1 MEPSGRLAP
10 AAADRLDRRAIVV
23 AGVVVLGMLMALLDT
38 TIVNVAL
45 ERLADDFSVSFDAV
59 QWVVTA
65 YLLALACVIPLTA
78 WATGRF
84 GTKRVWL
91 WAVGLFAG
99 GSALCACA
107 WSLSSLVAFRVLQG
121 LGGGLLIPVGTVLI
135 TRAAGPAELGRLM
148 GIVGVP
154 MLLGPVLGPVLG
166 GAIVEHASW
175 RWIFLVN
182 LPIGAVALRLA
193 GRILEEDE
201 EPRSRVPLDVR
212 GLVLLSP
219 GLALLTYGLAELS
232 RSGAV
237 AARSV
242 LPLATGV
249 VLTVAFCFLARRTEH
264 PLVDLD
270 LFRSRTFSAAAV
282 AILLVGAALFGG
294 LLLLPLYYQVARGES
309 PLHAGVLLAPQGI
322 GAALAMPIS
331 GRLTDRVGGGRVAVV
346 GLAIVATATA
356 VFTQLG
362 PETSL
367 GLLSGTLVVRGIGMA
382 CSMIPLMTAA
392 YATLPRDALASG
404 ATALNV
410 VQRVGGSLG
419 TAILAVILQHQI
431 ATSGSDPQG
440 LADAFSTTFAW
451 ALALTLVAVPAA
463 LVLMRRPARAQESA
477 APRLLVAFSA
487 ATLAM
492 VGAIVLMARADSGWA
507 DAGGVAAMLAAATF
521 VLVEIMRALRDEGEP
536 SDPPTPPAGP
546 RLAP

>member
-10 AAADRLDRRAIVV
+10 PAAERLDRRAIVV

-107 WSLSSLVAFRVLQG
+107 WSLGSLVAFRALQG
-121 LGGGLLIPVGTVLI
+121 LGGGLLIPVGTLLI
-135 TRAAGPAELGRLM
+135 TRAAGPAQLGRLM

-154 MLLGPVLGPVLG
+154 MLLGPVLGPVIG
-166 GAIVEHASW
+166 GAIIEHASW

-182 LPIGAVALRLA
+182 LPVGAVALWLA
-193 GRILEEDE
+193 ARTLEEADE
-201 EPRSRVPLDVR
+201 RRLPLDVR

-237 AARSV
+237 AAGSV
-242 LPLATGV
+242 LPLAAGV
-249 VLTVAFCFLARRTEH
+249 VLTVGFCVLARRTEH

-309 PLHAGVLLAPQGI
+309 PLHAGLLLAPQGI

-346 GLAIVATATA
+346 GLAIVAAATA

-362 PETSL
+362 PDTSL
-367 GLLSGTLVVRGIGMA
+367 TLLSGTLVVRGVGMA

-392 YATLPRDALASG
+392 YATLPRDALASA

-419 TAILAVILQHQI
+419 TAVLAVILQHELGAGAGLGVGGGQ
-431 ATSGSDPQG
+431 AVPG
-440 LADAFSTTFAW
+440 LADAFAHTFWW
-451 ALALTLVAVPAA
+451 A
-463 LVLMRRPARAQESA
+463 
-477 APRLLVAFSA
+477 VAFSA
-487 ATLAM
+487 
-492 VGAIVLMARADSGWA
+492 VAIVPALVLALTTRRERQR
-507 DAGGVAAMLAAATF
+507 AAA
-521 VLVEIMRALRDEGEP
+521 A
-536 SDPPTPPAGP
+536 AGDQ
-546 RLAP
+546 RELARVA

>member
-1 MEPSGRLAP
+1 MEPPGRLAP
-10 AAADRLDRRAIVV
+10 PAADRLDRRAIVV

-65 YLLALACVIPLTA
+65 YLLALACVIPLTG

-107 WSLSSLVAFRVLQG
+107 WSLGSLVAFRALQG
-121 LGGGLLIPVGTVLI
+121 LGGGLLIPVGTLLI
-135 TRAAGPAELGRLM
+135 TRAAGPGRLGRLM

-182 LPIGAVALRLA
+182 LPVGAAALWLA
-193 GRILEEDE
+193 ARTLDE
-201 EPRSRVPLDVR
+201 TDEQRVPLDVR

-237 AARSV
+237 AAGSV
-242 LPLATGV
+242 LPLAAAI
-249 VLTVAFCFLARRTEH
+249 VLTVAFCVHARRTEH
-264 PLVDLD
+264 PLVDLG

-282 AILLVGAALFGG
+282 AIFLVGAALFGG

-331 GRLTDRVGGGRVAVV
+331 GRLTDRVGGGRVAIF
-346 GLAIVATATA
+346 GLAIVAAATA

-362 PETSL
+362 PETSI
-367 GLLSGTLVVRGIGMA
+367 GLLSGTLVVRGVGMA

-392 YATLPRDALASG
+392 YATLPRNALASA

-431 ATSGSDPQG
+431 TTAGSAPRA
-440 LADAFSTTFAW
+440 LAGAFSTTFAW
-451 ALALTLVAVPAA
+451 ALALTLIALPAA
-463 LVLMRRPARAQESA
+463 LLLARRPAAARDSA

-492 VGAIVLMARADSGWA
+492 VGAIVLMARADSDWA
-507 DAGGVAAMLAAATF
+507 DAGGVAAMLAAATV